1 MDEEILK
8 NLENI
13 SDNLE
18 YLIQYLQDK
27 EESKQTN
34 TNDTAALDVISND
47 FASFNNYL
55 KSIDTSIQL
64 SNQKMSAYLDSIST
78 LENTEVNDNPEIEQ
92 FNQSINN
99 LIAKLDDLKNNL
111 GTANVDLNLNIDTT
125 QIDVIKDKLNSEF
138 VLNFNV
144 ADIDST
150 IDEINQKL
158 ETLNNV
164 PININLGDSLT
175 NLDTLVTELN
185 NLKDLKLDNLNLDIV
200 NPENIQKVIDELSKL
215 ESFSTLNFDSL
226 KESLQEIQKINLDNI
241 DIDKL
246 TELSEINNK
255 TITDINL
262 AENLKTLNEPIK
274 IEIDSAGVANQIN
287 SINEEFKKIQSFKI
301 DLDLNVDFTNQ
312 IDEIKTE
319 LTKTAEELKTSLVI
333 EPQINY
339 KVNPESLE
347 TIKNEFDNIELSL
360 NPDTELFSKLKS
372 ELDNQVFNV
381 KVNPV
386 LDSSPVIETRNETDF
401 KVIKDDAEN
410 TSNDKLL
417 SYMQENN
424 KLLTNLVDA
433 LNNNNSSKKEVIN
446 VVPETVTTQQS
457 IVNVTPNTP
466 LTSQENN
473 SNDMSSVVSLLRE
486 LVDSNK
492 AIVKKMTKSGFN
504 TDIDI

>member
-27 EESKQTN
+27 EESKQSN
-34 TNDTAALDVISND
+34 TTDTAALDVISND
-47 FASFNNYL
+47 FTSFNNYL
-55 KSIDTSIQL
+55 KSIDTGIQL
-64 SNQKMSAYLDSIST
+64 SNQKMSAYLDSITT
-78 LENTEVNDNPEIEQ
+78 LEGTEVNDNPEIEQ

-111 GTANVDLNLNIDTT
+111 GTVNTDLNLNIDTT
-125 QIDVIKDKLNSEF
+125 QIDVIKEKLNSDF

-158 ETLNNV
+158 QSLNNT

-185 NLKDLKLDNLNLDIV
+185 NLKDLNLDNLNLDII

-226 KESLQEIQKINLDNI
+226 KDSLQEIQKINLDNI

-246 TELSEINNK
+246 TKLSDINNK

-274 IEIDSAGVANQIN
+274 IEIDSTGVANQIN
-287 SINEEFKKIQSFKI
+287 AINEEFKKIQSFKI
-301 DLDLNVDFTNQ
+301 DLDLNIDFSNQ

-319 LTKTAEELKTSLVI
+319 LSKTAEELKTSLVI

-347 TIKNEFDNIELSL
+347 TIKNDFNNIELTL
-360 NPDTELFSKLKS
+360 NPDTELFSKLKA

-401 KVIKDDAEN
+401 KVIKDDVEN

-433 LNNNNSSKKEVIN
+433 LNNNTAKKEVIN

-457 IVNVTPNTP
+457 IVNVTPDTAV
-466 LTSQENN
+466 TSQENN
-473 SNDMSSVVSLLRE
+473 GNDMSSVVSLLKE

-504 TDIDI
+504 TDIDL